1 MTAYNLNKKY
11 WSRLYSSTEQI
22 CFVLARF
29 PFNTIIASGQ
39 LLYNDNWGFLQL
51 LIYHDTQF
59 NNYNFRLA
67 KFSSF
72 SASSKLVSMLGQEED
87 KLKQS
92 KAQGVAPSV
101 DMNLAQ
107 LSCLIF
113 D

>member
-1 MTAYNLNKKY
+1 MSISN
-11 WSRLYSSTEQI
+11 
-22 CFVLARF
+22 
-29 PFNTIIASGQ
+29 
-39 LLYNDNWGFLQL
+39 
-51 LIYHDTQF
+51 IYKMILTQF

-72 SASSKLVSMLGQEED
+72 SASSKLVSMLVQEED

-107 LSCLIF
+107 LSHKYSTSGRITLNVKSNMFLFLCMIRSNENL
-113 D
+113 

>member
-1 MTAYNLNKKY
+1 MILT
-11 WSRLYSSTEQI
+11 R
-22 CFVLARF
+22 
-29 PFNTIIASGQ
+29 
-39 LLYNDNWGFLQL
+39 
-51 LIYHDTQF
+51 F

-101 DMNLAQ
+101 DMDLAQ
-107 LSCLIF
+107 LSHKYSTSGRLSF
-113 D
+113 SESQLFLL